1 MTLDEIVAN
10 SGAVPAT
17 KISDHEPILLT
28 YKELAAKIR
37 FSYAR
42 VRYLASTGFLDERGL
57 CYVMGSPRVDWF
69 IFRRTAFEP
78 RRVARMGAA
87 AKKKASEKPTGGRNT

>member
-10 SGAVPAT
+10 SGAVAT
-17 KISDHEPILLT
+17 KTSDHEPILLT

-57 CYVMGSPRVDWF
+57 TYVMGSPRVDWI
-69 IFRRTAFEP
+69 IFQRTAFDS
-78 RRVARMGAA
+78 RRTHKARQ
-87 AKKKASEKPTGGRNT
+87 EKGIRKTNGR

>member
-1 MTLDEIVAN
+1 MSARITL
-10 SGAVPAT
+10 
-17 KISDHEPILLT
+17 DHEPILLT

-42 VRYLASTGFLDERGL
+42 VRQLSSTGFLDDRGL
-57 CYVMGSPRVDWF
+57 CYVMGSPRVDWV
-69 IFRRTAFEP
+69 IFQRTAFEP

-87 AKKKASEKPTGGRNT
+87 AEKKGRGRNT